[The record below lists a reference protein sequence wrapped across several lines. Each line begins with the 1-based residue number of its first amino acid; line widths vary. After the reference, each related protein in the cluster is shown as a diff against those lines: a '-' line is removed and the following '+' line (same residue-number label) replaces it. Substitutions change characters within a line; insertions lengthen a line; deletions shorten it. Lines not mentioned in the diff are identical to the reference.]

1 MPGAYGDGFF
11 CNNNWPLIRCD
22 RRYERGEVHTQSV
35 MKTKNIRHFELIFET
50 VAEAQTSVDPTKL
63 TRAVEKFAAETRR
76 EIDFGFARV
85 SYACALCAAH
95 YANRLVRLQP
105 AV

>member
-1 MPGAYGDGFF
+1 
-11 CNNNWPLIRCD
+11 
-22 RRYERGEVHTQSV
+22 
-35 MKTKNIRHFELIFET
+35 MKTKTIRHSELIFET

-76 EIDFGFARV
+76 EIELGFARG
-85 SYACALCAAH
+85 SYACALGAAH
-95 YANRLVRLQP
+95 YANRLARLQP